1 MEGNPVPLN
10 IRLTLTLLFV
20 ASMPILALTPQITL
34 PGRIRPDSK
43 LAGSAPK
50 NNQQL
55 GADGQELGAISE
67 ELAAIDSV
75 EQIQKTTAT
84 SVDGNDFESSKTARA
99 EHAFRRLPP
108 PDVSIQSARFDQIQ
122 ERLQSLGVDYFV
134 LERTDD
140 VAAQHAAFR
149 FHCRFQV
156 PGSPIYLRPF
166 EAHDADPLHAMERVL
181 QEVEQWTAR
190 REAVGIWR

>member
-20 ASMPILALTPQITL
+20 TAMPILALTP
-34 PGRIRPDSK
+34 PIRLTTRSDPK
-43 LAGSAPK
+43 LAGPAPSSSR
-50 NNQQL
+50 
-55 GADGQELGAISE
+55 EWGAIAGVESPLE
-67 ELAAIDSV
+67 TSKSPID
-75 EQIQKTTAT
+75 
-84 SVDGNDFESSKTARA
+84 VDNFESSKSAKT
-99 EHAFRRLPP
+99 ENAFRRLPP
-108 PDVSIQSARFDQIQ
+108 PDVSIRGTRFDQIQ

-134 LERTDD
+134 LERADG
-140 VAAQHAAFR
+140 VAAQEAAYR

-181 QEVEQWTAR
+181 EEVEQWTAR
-190 REAVGIWR
+190 REAVGILR